1 MTAAATA
8 DLAAE
13 LAEMREVAALCR
25 LQVERK
31 AGGFRLVRTGCMPE
45 IASTVL
51 PDMASLRMALRT
63 CLVVRGAL
71 AEPLFFMDRD
81 ELAALLFL
89 CTAPAA
95 GGMH

>member
-1 MTAAATA
+1 MSSGLYS

-31 AGGFRLVRTGCMPE
+31 AGGFRLVLTGCMPE
-45 IASTVL
+45 IASPVL
-51 PDMASLRMALRT
+51 LDMASLRMALRT

-71 AEPLFFMDRD
+71 AEPLFSMDRD